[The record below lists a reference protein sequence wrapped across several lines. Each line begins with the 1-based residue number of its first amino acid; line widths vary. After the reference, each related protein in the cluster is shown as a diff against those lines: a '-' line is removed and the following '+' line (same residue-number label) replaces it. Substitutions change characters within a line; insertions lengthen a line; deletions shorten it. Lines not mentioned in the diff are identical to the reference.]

1 MKYNHIE
8 FYEIV
13 YNKKYLNNVNN
24 NRTCNLINKSFVGL
38 VNYFNMFSLSKLET
52 LYLPIQTTINILSR
66 KIRPYTLWN

>member
-24 NRTCNLINKSFVGL
+24 NRTCNLINKLFVGL
-38 VNYFNMFSLSKLET
+38 VNYFNIFFLITTRNSILT
-52 LYLPIQTTINILSR
+52 YTDYNTYL
-66 KIRPYTLWN
+66 K